1 MRQPFGD
8 QYVWERVIPPHG
20 YIRRERPSTPSAPY
34 GFDPSGCP
42 PGRVFH
48 FWGARRRAAA
58 LRSAQEHDPAGTGFL
73 ESSCPAPR
81 RPLLRGLSPN
91 PKRDDFKSD
100 RHRQL
105 RHLRATRSALSRD
118 PLAPHNDDG
127 NRRLHF
133 VHALMIDRASIGDF
147 VAHDLG
153 ASTSRLWRRSSVI
166 SCSIELQT
174 RERPYD
180 CGLKLYFA
188 RAPGQKCFPQHNPV
202 TG

>member
-1 MRQPFGD
+1 
-8 QYVWERVIPPHG
+8 
-20 YIRRERPSTPSAPY
+20 
-34 GFDPSGCP
+34 
-42 PGRVFH
+42 
-48 FWGARRRAAA
+48 
-58 LRSAQEHDPAGTGFL
+58 LAQEHDPAGTGFL
-73 ESSCPAPR
+73 KSSCPAPR

-105 RHLRATRSALSRD
+105 RNLRD

-174 RERPYD
+174 RERRYD

-188 RAPGQKCFPQHNPV
+188 RGWTEMFS
-202 TG
+202 TT